1 MRKMEATLGA
11 GCFWCIEACF
21 KDLDGVI
28 SVAPGY
34 AGGTP
39 ESANY
44 KDVCTGKTKHAEV
57 AHVTFDADQ
66 LSFDEILEMFW
77 FVHDPTQLNRQGNDV
92 GPQYRSVIFYHD
104 DEQKSK
110 AELYMQKLTDEKVW
124 DNPIV
129 TQVVPLEAFYT
140 AEDYHRNYFAL
151 NPQNQYCQFVVRPK
165 VEKFKEVFANRLN
178 V

>member
-28 SVAPGY
+28 SVVPGY
-34 AGGTP
+34 AGGSP
-39 ESANY
+39 ETANY
-44 KDVCTGKTKHAEV
+44 KDVCTGKTEHAEV
-57 AHVTFDADQ
+57 AHVIFDTDQ

-77 FVHDPTQLNRQGNDV
+77 FVHNPTQLNRQGNDV
-92 GPQYRSVIFYHD
+92 GPQYRSAIFYHD

-110 AELYMQKLTDEKVW
+110 AELYMQKLSDENVW
-124 DNPIV
+124 DKPIV
-129 TQVVPLEAFYT
+129 TQIVPLEAFYS
-140 AEDYHRNYFAL
+140 AEDHHRNYFEL

-165 VEKFKEVFANRLN
+165 VEKFKEVFAKRLN
-178 V
+178 A